1 MNNDHLQILRGKA
14 TASIQSSSPFILQTL
29 MSLQSVGT
37 SWHER
42 RTKIQSLIANTPAP
56 LVALHLGIQ
65 AYQQK
70 NYDESWLYLQRLIRE
85 HDDDRESLYW
95 GIKTLLALDRD
106 EETPLLSERYLSLE
120 PA

>member
-1 MNNDHLQILRGKA
+1 
-14 TASIQSSSPFILQTL
+14 

-106 EETPLLSERYLSLE
+106 EETPPFLSDI
-120 PA
+120 